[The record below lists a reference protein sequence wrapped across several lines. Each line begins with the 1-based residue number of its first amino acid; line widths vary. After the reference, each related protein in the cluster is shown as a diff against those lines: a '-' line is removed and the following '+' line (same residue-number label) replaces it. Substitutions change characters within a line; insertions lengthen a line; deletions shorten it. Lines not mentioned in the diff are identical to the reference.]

1 MTTAVL
7 TLSDKADICSIASSP
22 SVVSPAE
29 AVATAN
35 LLKAVADP
43 VRIRLIS
50 LLADSPNGE
59 MCVCNMTEPLEL
71 SQPTISHHLK
81 ILTEAGLLSREK
93 RGTWAWYS
101 VNRERLNQLSQV
113 FN

>member
-22 SVVSPAE
+22 RMVSPAE

-50 LLADSPNGE
+50 LLADSPDGE

-113 FN
+113 FH